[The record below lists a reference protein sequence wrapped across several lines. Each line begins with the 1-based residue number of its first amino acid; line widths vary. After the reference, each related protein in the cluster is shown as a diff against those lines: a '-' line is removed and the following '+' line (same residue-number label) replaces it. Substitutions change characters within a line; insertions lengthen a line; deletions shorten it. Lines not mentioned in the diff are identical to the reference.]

1 MVKVRCLDLKR
12 GALLLG
18 IHPEKT
24 ITEKDMCTS
33 MITETL
39 FTVARTGKQ
48 PRYPSTDGWIK
59 KLWYIYTM
67 DYYSVIKRNK
77 FETVLVRWMNL
88 KAIIQSEI

>member
-1 MVKVRCLDLKR
+1 MKVRFLDLKR

-33 MITETL
+33 MITEAL

-77 FETVLVRWMNL
+77 FEIVLVRWINL
-88 KAIIQSEI
+88 KAIIQSEV